1 MTKILII
8 VDFQRDFYEEGSPL
22 QVPGADRAAE
32 GVLHLL
38 EKERFD
44 KVVFT
49 VDWHSRRH
57 CSFQENGGQWPVH
70 CVQNERGSE
79 IHPDML
85 AAVKRRGFPY
95 QVVRKGERDEEE
107 EYGAFSRLE
116 ETPEGIVACTA
127 TDSCTFPKN
136 AEIVV
141 CGLAGDYCVLETLKN
156 LQPLHPSVYVEGIAS
171 LDGGKALKAYL
182 DSLK

>member
-1 MTKILII
+1 MTKTLVI
-8 VDFQRDFYEEGSPL
+8 VDFQRDFYEEGAPL
-22 QVPGADRAAE
+22 QVPGADKAAE
-32 GVLHLL
+32 GVLRLL
-38 EKERFD
+38 ETERFG

-57 CSFQENGGQWPVH
+57 CSFRENGGPWPVH
-70 CVQNERGSE
+70 CVQGERGSE

-85 AAVKRRGFPY
+85 AVVERRGMPY

-116 ETPEGIVACTA
+116 ETADGIVAHTA

-136 AEIVV
+136 GEIIV

-156 LQPLHPSVYVEGIAS
+156 LQPLHPTIYEEGIAS
-171 LDGGKALKAYL
+171 IDGGKTLREYL
-182 DSLK
+182 ATLR